1 MKFKMPPNSL
11 FAVLLRSPWWISF
24 GIVALIVL
32 ASFALLP
39 KEAVIYGAF
48 AGFPLF
54 VIGVMAAWR
63 QLRAPS
69 EARVNAALAR
79 AAMMSWPEFSNAV
92 EQGYAAHGQVVTRLR
107 SASADF
113 SMHKDGHITLVS
125 CKRWKAVNQGIEGL
139 RELVAAQQAAGAQ
152 QTTYIS
158 LHALSDAAQKYA
170 RAHGVHVMPLTELA
184 LLVMGGEVR

>member
-24 GIVALIVL
+24 GVVALIVL

-39 KEAVIYGAF
+39 KDAVIYGAF

-54 VIGVMAAWR
+54 VIGLMAAWR

-69 EARVNAALAR
+69 EARVNAALTR
-79 AAMMSWPEFSNAV
+79 AATLSWPEFSNAV
-92 EQGYAAHGQVVTRLR
+92 EQGYAAHGQTVTRLR
-107 SASADF
+107 SAGADF
-113 SMHKDGHITLVS
+113 QVTKAGHTTLVS

-152 QTTYIS
+152 QATYIC
-158 LHALSDAAQKYA
+158 LHALSDTAQRYA
-170 RAHGVHVMPLTELA
+170 RAQGVHVMPTTELA
-184 LLVMGGEVR
+184 QLLMSRAA

>member
-1 MKFKMPPNSL
+1 MTFKMPPNSL

-24 GIVALIVL
+24 GVVALIVL

-39 KEAVIYGAF
+39 KDAVIYGAF

-79 AAMMSWPEFSNAV
+79 AAALSWSEFSNAV
-92 EQGYAAHGQVVTRLR
+92 EQGYAAHGQTVTRLR
-107 SASADF
+107 SAGADF
-113 SMHKDGHITLVS
+113 SMHKDGHTTLVS
-125 CKRWKAVNQGIEGL
+125 CKRWKAVNQGVEGL
-139 RELVAAQQAAGAQ
+139 RELVAAQHAAGAQ
-152 QTTYIS
+152 QATYIS
-158 LHALSDAAQKYA
+158 LHALSDAALRYA
-170 RAHGVHVMPLTELA
+170 KAQGLHVMPLTELA
-184 LLVMGGEVR
+184 QLMMGAKP

>member
-39 KEAVIYGAF
+39 KDAVVYGAF

-69 EARVNAALAR
+69 EASVNAALAR
-79 AAMMSWPEFSNAV
+79 AATMSWPEFSNAV
-92 EQGYAAHGQVVTRLR
+92 EQGYAAHGQTVTRLR
-107 SASADF
+107 STVADF
-113 SMHKDGHITLVS
+113 SMLKDGHTTLVS
-125 CKRWKAVNQGIEGL
+125 CKRWKAVNQGVEGL
-139 RELVAAQQAAGAQ
+139 RELVTAQQAAGAQ
-152 QTTYIS
+152 QATYIS
-158 LHALSDAAQKYA
+158 LHSLSDAAQKYA
-170 RAHGVHVMPLTELA
+170 KAQGVHVMPPTELA
-184 LLVMGGEVR
+184 QLMMRATQP

>member
-39 KEAVIYGAF
+39 KDAVVYGAF

-69 EARVNAALAR
+69 EASVNAALAR
-79 AAMMSWPEFSNAV
+79 AATMSWPEFSNAV
-92 EQGYAAHGQVVTRLR
+92 EQGYAAHGQTVTRLR
-107 SASADF
+107 NTVADF
-113 SMHKDGHITLVS
+113 SMRKDGHTTLVS
-125 CKRWKAVNQGIEGL
+125 CKRWKAVNQGVEGL
-139 RELVAAQQAAGAQ
+139 RELVSAQQAAGAQ
-152 QTTYIS
+152 QSTYIS
-158 LHALSDAAQKYA
+158 LHSLSDAAQKYA
-170 RAHGVHVMPLTELA
+170 KSQGVHVMPLTELA
-184 LLVMGGEVR
+184 QLMISASHP

>member
-39 KEAVIYGAF
+39 KDAVIYGAF
-48 AGFPLF
+48 AGLPLF

-69 EARVNAALAR
+69 EARINVALVR
-79 AAMMSWPEFSNAV
+79 AAAMSWPEFASAV
-92 EQGYAAHGQVVTRLR
+92 AQGYAAHGQTVTRL
-107 SASADF
+107 SNANADF
-113 SMHKDGHITLVS
+113 QMHKDGHTTLVS

-139 RELVAAQQAAGAQ
+139 RDLVAAQQAAGAQ
-152 QTTYIS
+152 QATCIS

-170 RAHGVHVMPLTELA
+170 RAQGVHVMPLTELA
-184 LLVMGGEVR
+184 LLMMAGAHP

>member
-39 KEAVIYGAF
+39 KDAVVYGAF

-54 VIGVMAAWR
+54 VIGLMAAWR

-79 AAMMSWPEFSNAV
+79 AAALSWPEFSNAV
-92 EQGYAAHGQVVTRLR
+92 EQGYAAHGQTVARLN
-107 SASADF
+107 SGGADF
-113 SMHKDGHITLVS
+113 SMHKDGHTTLVS
-125 CKRWKAVNQGIEGL
+125 CKRWKAVNQGVEGL
-139 RELVAAQQAAGAQ
+139 RELVAARQAAGAQ
-152 QTTYIS
+152 QATYIS
-158 LHALSDAAQKYA
+158 LHGLSDAAQRYA
-170 RAHGVHVMPLTELA
+170 KAQGVHVMPLTELA
-184 LLVMGGEVR
+184 LLVMGEKAR

>member
-11 FAVLLRSPWWISF
+11 FAVLLRSPWWISL

-32 ASFALLP
+32 ASLALLP

-48 AGFPLF
+48 VGLPLF
-54 VIGVMAAWR
+54 VIGLMAAWR

-79 AAMMSWPEFSNAV
+79 AAALSWPEFSNAV
-92 EQGYAAHGQVVTRLR
+92 EQGYAAHGQTVTRLS
-107 SASADF
+107 SAGADF
-113 SMHKDGHITLVS
+113 SMHKDGHTTLVS

-152 QTTYIS
+152 QATYIS
-158 LHALSDAAQKYA
+158 LHALSDAAQRYA
-170 RAHGVHVMPLTELA
+170 NAQSVHVMPLSELA
-184 LLVMGGEVR
+184 QLLMRAKP